1 VLTEA
6 ALIAGVGRPR
16 FEKLPPF
23 YIRYLALAEK
33 RFSGPELKQER
44 ANVQFKFAASRPIEK
59 HLTTRTNHR
68 RLLMAIAAG
77 L

>member
-23 YIRYLALAEK
+23 YLALAEK

-68 RLLMAIAAG
+68 RLLMVIAAG